1 MNAAKSVIRRMKL
14 STNTCT
20 TTAATRALP
29 RSIQH
34 DSLQLHHIKHS
45 FSTISKGQDLLEDA
59 LLAHGSK
66 RKIILDSFYPGV
78 GFDVIGMI
86 EYSRNIQDGEHEGNI
101 HHNNKVNYDRDE
113 SSVPIPGMRRI
124 RHQKDHN
131 SNPNNKNNFNIDDY
145 DNEQEQILLMNS
157 SIIAFPH
164 SCFLWNNISNS
175 KDVTLESLSIVQ
187 LLQPSV
193 EFLFI
198 GCDHPLPPRELNRI
212 RKALKEKSNIVVD
225 QMDVMNA
232 MGTFNILNGED
243 RRVAVAL
250 VVDTNSSSSSNL

>member
-1 MNAAKSVIRRMKL
+1 MYATKLSVIRRVRIP
-14 STNTCT
+14 TIT
-20 TTAATRALP
+20 TTAATRTLP
-29 RSIQH
+29 RPIPRN
-34 DSLQLHHIKHS
+34 SLQLHDDKYTKSS
-45 FSTISKGQDLLEDA
+45 FSSISKGQDLLADS
-59 LLAHGSK
+59 LAHGSK

-86 EYSRNIQDGEHEGNI
+86 EYNRSHRDGEQERKI
-101 HHNNKVNYDRDE
+101 RHNNHEHKHNDDN
-113 SSVPIPGMRRI
+113 SVPIPGMKIRR
-124 RHQKDHN
+124 QKDHN
-131 SNPNNKNNFNIDDY
+131 DNPNNNNNNDFNIDNY
-145 DNEQEQILLMNS
+145 DNEEEQTLLMNS

-164 SCFLWNNISNS
+164 SCFLWNNISS
-175 KDVTLESLSIVQ
+175 AKDVTLESLSMVQ

-198 GCDHPLPPRELNRI
+198 GCDQPLPPRELNRI
-212 RKALKEKSNIVVD
+212 KKSLKEKSNIVVD

-250 VVDTNSSSSSNL
+250 VVSANSSS